1 MTFLAIAV
9 AALCAG
15 GWARFRIETASDVLW
30 VPQHSKSMKDQD
42 WAADVFSSG
51 GGYAQF
57 MATVK
62 ATGPLAA
69 QYGSNALQL
78 AIFSEMFAVDA
89 AVRAITVSYGGRTWS
104 WEDICD
110 VNFSGTCKYSGP
122 LNLWSMSYDTYL
134 AEVNGSHTD
143 PTAGSRD
150 VLIGAVNSPRFPD
163 NSAVSTLSLF
173 GGIVLSPLANPPPGS
188 PPLYISAAQVVS
200 QPYGLRDGLSD
211 SLKNKWY
218 DKFLDILEA
227 RSDVAVHSAF
237 AYIAGNSV
245 DNEIG
250 RSVTND
256 LYLVVISVAIFV
268 LVAVLAMSRRHSVG
282 TRSSLAL
289 LGVLSGVLAVVAG
302 YGLSML
308 FGCPFTTL
316 AQTLPFIL
324 LGLTVDVMF
333 ILTKGYDSLV
343 VEHPAASMQARFR
356 RLMSTAGT
364 SVVVTLLASAVAF
377 ALGAINELPSVRWFS
392 VYATMGVVSIL
403 VATLTFYTGVFV
415 LTERRIARNKVDCL
429 CCMTS
434 GGPRMP
440 TAAAVWFE
448 DGTGGPGGSD
458 AIAAGASSDAAYYD
472 APSAIVL
479 QAPPSHAPAVAAA
492 PSRGAGSAGPVN
504 ESTVEGGS
512 GPHSPR
518 GSAARSES
526 ASSAGLHP
534 QGGGEDSLKKSA
546 VPDVANTNANGTGSM
561 KQHHAVQ
568 LPYSTATTFATPAA
582 GGGGPVLT
590 EEPNLMKKLFATY
603 YAPFLTKWYGKVFV
617 IAIFIGWTVLSAVGA
632 PRLEEGQPLS
642 ELAPDDSYLQDYV
655 QVMEDTF
662 QQQIGSPTYAYYRWL
677 DPAPPAQQAK
687 MLAALATSLDNAF
700 TNSTVSAFQGNWLI
714 DFIVWVQ
721 DNDPSVNLVPGCSN
735 PYAGRVSGDLG
746 LFVNPA
752 TINGCVPEDRFYPKL
767 TQFLEVSRGYND
779 DLRWSQSI
787 GPNGSLVRTKV
798 WASRMPLVH
807 TAKGDDGS
815 YGRRCTRSIR
825 HLEDAVLDQQYVAE
839 NANTPD
845 DVFFLSNGDYIYNE
859 GDALL
864 GPMTLEYVLLA
875 VAGVG
880 LVLTLTLPSIRA
892 VLFMMFAVGLTDF
905 FLFGEMFIL
914 GIRFNQVSII
924 NMIMATGLAVDY
936 SVYFAQRFVACQAD
950 GTLNGRMSLAL
961 ADTGSAV
968 FVGGITA
975 LLGTIPLAFSTSTIL
990 RTFFSLIFGTIA
1002 FALLIGLMLMP
1013 VVFSLIGPA
1022 ALDINVA
1029 ADGTVKLEQDVKRDA
1044 AKRKEQELVA
1054 HQQQQPPSGDWR
1066 ASMAAVRADAGAEQQ
1081 AALQA
1086 EHRLDAKAGAN
1097 QTRKGEDNV

>member
-1 MTFLAIAV
+1 
-9 AALCAG
+9 
-15 GWARFRIETASDVLW
+15 
-30 VPQHSKSMKDQD
+30 MKDQD
-42 WAADVFSSG
+42 WASDVFSSG

-69 QYGSNALQL
+69 RYGANALQL
-78 AIFSEMFAVDA
+78 GVFAEMFAVDT
-89 AVRAITVSYGGRTWS
+89 AVRAISVSSGGRTWG
-104 WEDICD
+104 WEDICE
-110 VNFSGTCKYSGP
+110 VNFVGTCKYSGP
-122 LNLWSMSYDTYL
+122 LNLWSMSYATYL
-134 AEVNGSHTD
+134 ADVNGSRTD
-143 PTAGSRD
+143 PTAGNRD
-150 VLIGAVNSPRFPD
+150 ALIGAVNSPRFPD

-188 PPLYISAAQVVS
+188 PPLFMSAAQVVS

-218 DKFLDILEA
+218 NKFLDVLEA
-227 RSDVAVHSAF
+227 QSAAAVHSSF

-268 LVAVLAMSRRHSVG
+268 LVAVLGMSRTHSVA

-289 LGVLSGVLAVVAG
+289 LGVVSGVLAMVAG

-316 AQTLPFIL
+316 AQTLPYIL
-324 LGLTVDVMF
+324 LGLTVDCMF
-333 ILTKGYDSLV
+333 ILTKAYDSLV
-343 VEHPAASMQARFR
+343 AEAPAASLQARFR
-356 RLMSTAGT
+356 RLMSSAGT
-364 SVVVTLLASAVAF
+364 SVFVTLLASAVAF

-415 LTERRIARNKVDCL
+415 ITERRIARNKVDCL

-434 GGPRMP
+434 GGPRVP
-440 TAAAVWFE
+440 TAAVVWYE

-458 AIAAGASSDAAYYD
+458 AVVTGASSDAAYYD

-479 QAPPSHAPAVAAA
+479 QAPSSRAPAIASA
-492 PSRGAGSAGPVN
+492 PSRGAGARAVAESAA
-504 ESTVEGGS
+504 EG
-512 GPHSPR
+512 HSPR
-518 GSAARSES
+518 GSPARSES
-526 ASSAGLHP
+526 ASSAGLQHP
-534 QGGGEDSLKKSA
+534 APGEEPLKKSA
-546 VPDVANTNANGTGSM
+546 VPDVANTNPSAAAGLRHPGSGSL
-561 KQHHAVQ
+561 KQQHGV
-568 LPYSTATTFATPAA
+568 LPYSPSTALAGPTPA
-582 GGGGPVLT
+582 GGAVP
-590 EEPNLMKKLFATY
+590 EEPNLMKRLFAAY
-603 YAPFLTKWYGKVFV
+603 YAPFLTKWYGKLFV
-617 IAIFIGWTVLSAVGA
+617 IAIFIGWAVLSAVGA
-632 PRLEEGQPLS
+632 PRLQEGQPLS

-687 MLAALATSLDNAF
+687 MLAAVAASLDSAYV
-700 TNSTVSAFQGNWLI
+700 NSTVSAFQGNWLI

-721 DNDPSVNLVPGCSN
+721 DNDPSVKLVSMPGCSN

-752 TINGCVPEDRFYPKL
+752 TIQGCIPEDRFYPKL
-767 TQFLEVSRGYND
+767 NEFLAVSRGYND

-787 GPNGSLVRTKV
+787 APNGTLVRTKV

-815 YGRRCTRSIR
+815 YGRKCIKSVR
-825 HLEDAVLDQQYVAE
+825 HLEHTVLEQQYGAE
-839 NANTPD
+839 DAATPG
-845 DVFFLSNGDYIYNE
+845 DVFFLSNGDYIYDE
-859 GDALL
+859 GDAVL
-864 GPMTLEYVLLA
+864 GPMTVEYVLLA

-880 LVLTLTLPSIRA
+880 LVLTLTLPSIRS

-924 NMIMATGLAVDY
+924 NMIMATGLSVDY

-950 GTLNGRMSLAL
+950 GTLNGRMALAL
-961 ADTGSAV
+961 SDTGSAV

-990 RTFFSLIFGTIA
+990 RTFFALIFGTIA

-1013 VVFSLIGPA
+1013 VIFSLIGPA
-1022 ALDINVA
+1022 PLAINVA
-1029 ADGTVKLEQDVKRDA
+1029 ADGTVRLEQDVQRDA
-1044 AKRKEQELVA
+1044 ARRKEQELEA
-1054 HQQQQPPSGDWR
+1054 GGSAAGQQPQQQSGDWR
-1066 ASMAAVRADAGAEQQ
+1066 SSMAAVRADAGAEQ
-1081 AALQA
+1081 AALQQAGQQAAA
-1086 EHRLDAKAGAN
+1086 EQPDAKAGAD

>member
-1 MTFLAIAV
+1 MKDKD
-9 AALCAG
+9 
-15 GWARFRIETASDVLW
+15 WASDV
-30 VPQHSKSMKDQD
+30 
-42 WAADVFSSG
+42 FGSG

-62 ATGPLAA
+62 ATGPLAS

-78 AIFSEMFAVDA
+78 AVFSEMFRVDT
-89 AVRAITVSYGGRTWS
+89 AVRAISVSYSGRTWG
-104 WEDICD
+104 WEDICE

-122 LNLWSMSYDTYL
+122 LNLWSMDFDTYL
-134 AEVNGSHTD
+134 AEVNGSRTD
-143 PTAGSRD
+143 PTAGDRSK
-150 VLIGAVNSPRFPD
+150 LIGAVNSPRFPD

-173 GGIVLSPLANPPPGS
+173 GGIVLSPLASPPPGS
-188 PPLYISAAQVVS
+188 PPLYMSSAQVVS

-218 DKFLDILEA
+218 DKFLDVLKA
-227 RSDVAVHSAF
+227 QTAAAVHSKFAF
-237 AYIAGNSV
+237 IAGNSV

-268 LVAVLAMSRRHSVG
+268 LVAVLGMSRTQSVA

-289 LGVLSGVLAVVAG
+289 LGVVSGVLAMVAG

-316 AQTLPFIL
+316 AQTLPYIL
-324 LGLTVDVMF
+324 LGLTVDCMF
-333 ILTKGYDSLV
+333 ILTKAYDSLV
-343 VEHPAASMQARFR
+343 AEHPAASMQARFR
-356 RLMSTAGT
+356 RLMSSAGT

-415 LTERRIARNKVDCL
+415 LTERRIALNKVDCL

-434 GGPRMP
+434 GGPRVP
-440 TAAAVWFE
+440 TAATVWFE

-458 AIAAGASSDAAYYD
+458 AIGAGASSHAAYYD
-472 APSAIVL
+472 APSAVVL
-479 QAPPSHAPAVAAA
+479 QARAPGVASA
-492 PSRGAGSAGPVN
+492 PSRGAGAGPVA
-504 ESTVEGGS
+504 ESTAEGQ
-512 GPHSPR
+512 PQR
-518 GSAARSES
+518 GSPARSES
-526 ASSAGLHP
+526 ASSSGVT
-534 QGGGEDSLKKSA
+534 QQTGEESLKKSA
-546 VPDVANTNANGTGSM
+546 VPLVANTNLADRQHPGSSSL
-561 KQHHAVQ
+561 KQHHAV
-568 LPYSTATTFATPAA
+568 AHAA
-582 GGGGPVLT
+582 GTIAVV
-590 EEPNLMKKLFATY
+590 EEPNLMKKLFAAY

-617 IAIFIGWTVLSAVGA
+617 IAIFIGWAVLSAVGA

-662 QQQIGSPTYAYYRWL
+662 QKQIGAPTYAYYRWL

-687 MLAALATSLDNAF
+687 MLSALATGLDNSF

-714 DFIVWVQ
+714 DFIMWVQ
-721 DNDPSVNLVPGCSN
+721 DNDPSVTLVSMPGCSN
-735 PYAGRVSGDLG
+735 PYNGRVSGDLG
-746 LFVNPA
+746 LFVDPV
-752 TINGCVPEDRFYPKL
+752 TIKGCIPEDKFYTKL
-767 TQFLEVSRGYND
+767 NEFLAVSRSYND
-779 DLRWSQSI
+779 DLRWSHSVAA
-787 GPNGSLVRTKV
+787 NGSLTRTKV
-798 WASRMPLVH
+798 WASRLPLVH
-807 TAKGDDGS
+807 TAQGDDGS
-815 YGRRCTRSIR
+815 YGRRRIKSVR
-825 HLEDAVLDQQYVAE
+825 HLEDAVLDQQYSAE
-839 NANTPD
+839 NTNAPD
-845 DVFFLSNGDYIYNE
+845 DVFFLSNGDYIYDE

-864 GPMTLEYVLLA
+864 GPMTVEYVLLA

-880 LVLTLTLPSIRA
+880 LVLTLTLPSIRS

-924 NMIMATGLAVDY
+924 NMIMATGLSVDY

-950 GTLNGRMSLAL
+950 GTLNGRMALAL
-961 ADTGSAV
+961 SDTGSAV

-990 RTFFSLIFGTIA
+990 RTFFALIFGTIA

-1013 VVFSLIGPA
+1013 VVFSLVGPA
-1022 ALDINVA
+1022 PLSINVA
-1029 ADGTVKLEQDVKRDA
+1029 ADGTVKLEQDVRRDA
-1044 AKRKEQELVA
+1044 AKRKEQELAEGSAVVG
-1054 HQQQQPPSGDWR
+1054 QQQQPQTQSGDWR
-1066 ASMAAVRADAGAEQQ
+1066 ASMAAVHADAGAEQ
-1081 AALQA
+1081 AALQQRAA
-1086 EHRLDAKAGAN
+1086 EQPDAKAGAD
-1097 QTRKGEDNV
+1097 QARKGEDNV